1 MFFRK
6 GEDLF
11 KEKYLEKKMNENL
24 YQNEE
29 IKKKILDD
37 TITKLP

>member
-11 KEKYLEKKMNENL
+11 KEKYIEKKIDENL

-29 IKKKILDD
+29 IKKKILYD
-37 TITKLP
+37 IIISLP